1 MPTTRVLN
9 ERDRGKLFARANG
22 HDPELLLAAVMQA
35 YKQSPPSIPRCVG
48 HYNEWLH
55 ACQSG
60 PPATTSFD
68 YSGPLTEIVLPGN
81 VALRTGHKV
90 YWNAE
95 NMKVTNSGEANYCV
109 TRPYREGWAL

>member
-1 MPTTRVLN
+1 MLN

-48 HYNEWLH
+48 HYKEWLH

-68 YSGPLTEIVLPGN
+68 YSGPLTETVLLGT
-81 VALRTGHKV
+81 VASRVPQTKLH
-90 YWNAE
+90 WNSAE
-95 NMKVTNSGEANYCV
+95 LKFTNSAPANDFV
-109 TRPYREGWAL
+109 RQAYRNGWEVEGL